1 MSLHRCAWPDQ
12 YLIQIQPDSEL
23 VGCMCD
29 IGFVFTLS
37 DLQKPQPQQI
47 QRIFESFVELTMNA
61 NRAIVAPAMRA
72 AADDQCGE
80 YSDIFTSDTRDMMGF
95 FVLLRK
101 MLQEVNPNEMA
112 SSNKTTDYL

>member
-1 MSLHRCAWPDQ
+1 MRLADQ
-12 YLIQIQPDSEL
+12 DLTRTQPDSEL

-72 AADDQCGE
+72 AADDLCGE

-101 MLQEVNPNEMA
+101 MLQEVCPIKSA
-112 SSNKTTDYL
+112 TTNNTLTSRSAA